1 MTLADL
7 EAYRPAIREP
17 ISGSYRGYT
26 LKSMAPPSS
35 GALTVLQILKMLERF
50 PLGDA
55 SKGFGFGATNTL
67 TVMADAMRLAFA
79 DRADWMAD
87 ADFVPVP
94 AKGLIA
100 SGYLSVRDNAITQGV
115 RLTPDPLPGDPRPFE
130 AAGTA
135 PALAVTCA
143 APQTGPENGTT
154 HFSVVDPWGNLVSY
168 TNTIESGYGIGVFA
182 GYTRSDGT
190 FRNHGFLLNNELT
203 DFNTAPELEPVTGEV
218 GYNDVQPL
226 QAPAQQH
233 GADDVVLTAGPT
245 DPRLRLARRGND
257 HQLGGQ
263 HHHQPGRPQDGPA
276 ASRRCRAHLGGRR
289 RQHGAAGKP
298 PAEQH
303 SRRAARAGLHGRRR

>member
-1 MTLADL
+1 
-7 EAYRPAIREP
+7 
-17 ISGSYRGYT
+17 
-26 LKSMAPPSS
+26 
-35 GALTVLQILKMLERF
+35 
-50 PLGDA
+50 
-55 SKGFGFGATNTL
+55 
-67 TVMADAMRLAFA
+67 MADAMRLAFA

-115 RLTPDPLPGDPRPFE
+115 RLTPDPLPGDPRPFQ

-135 PALAVTCA
+135 PALAVTRA

-203 DFNTAPELEPVTGEV
+203 DFNTAPSLNRVTGEV

-226 QAPAQQH
+226 KRPRSSMAPTMLFSPQGQPILAYGSPGGATIINSVVNITINLVDHKMGLQQAVDAGRISVAGAGSTVLLENRLPSSTADALRALGYTVGVGDVGSVQAVLIDPRSGKQY
-233 GADDVVLTAGPT
+233 GAADDRREGTVIGL
-245 DPRLRLARRGND
+245 PRRRG
-257 HQLGGQ
+257 H
-263 HHHQPGRPQDGPA
+263 
-276 ASRRCRAHLGGRR
+276 
-289 RQHGAAGKP
+289 
-298 PAEQH
+298 
-303 SRRAARAGLHGRRR
+303 